1 MFVLGKN
8 IGNPVLFLLTAI
20 DVYSKAY
27 NKTKWWQKEK
37 KLCHIYHEG
46 SGSCLPVWI
55 CRLFSRCIHWEKF
68 LAICIFYFFF
78 GKFLGYFMNVKLI
91 FQKSFIF
98 LPSHCIIKISIF
110 SFDEYPVLILWYIF
124 RTSGVLKLDWNA
136 TCKSVEFQRFAET

>member
-68 LAICIFYFFF
+68 LEIWKILRIFFECEINFSKIIY
-78 GKFLGYFMNVKLI
+78 I
-91 FQKSFIF
+91 FTKSLYYQNFNIQF
-98 LPSHCIIKISIF
+98 RWISCA
-110 SFDEYPVLILWYIF
+110 ILWYIF